1 MPFPLKPYLSRT
13 RADVDSALR
22 KVFAR
27 REGCPAVLWKSMKY
41 SVFAGGKRLRPILC
55 LASAEAVGLPSREA
69 MRLACSLELIHTYS
83 LIHDDLP
90 ALDDDDERRGRR
102 TNHKVFGEAMAILAG
117 DGLLTLAFQWIS
129 DPSGYGPRFRKN
141 LAAAVY
147 ELARRAGYPGMVG
160 GQVDDL
166 AAEKQ
171 KPNLPRVLS
180 IHRRKTGALLL
191 SSVLL
196 PGILAGARGS
206 RLRALR
212 DYGAAAGLAFQVVD
226 DILNE
231 TGDSRKM
238 GKKAGSDRERGK
250 MTYPAVLGL
259 ERSKGEVERL
269 TRSARLALKPLGPG
283 AEPLAELAAYMAGRT
298 H

>member
-1 MPFPLKPYLSRT
+1 MSFQLKPYLSHARV
-13 RADVDSALR
+13 RVDSALR

-27 REGCPAVLWKSMKY
+27 RGGCPPILWKSMKY
-41 SVFAGGKRLRPILC
+41 SVFAGGKRLRPVLC
-55 LASAEAVGLPSREA
+55 LASAEAVGLPAREA
-69 MRLACSLELIHTYS
+69 IRLACSIELIHTYS

-102 TNHKVFGEAMAILAG
+102 TNHRVFGEAMAILAG
-117 DGLLTLAFQWIS
+117 DGLLTLAFQWVS
-129 DPSGYGPRFRKN
+129 DPSGYGPRFQGN
-141 LAAAVY
+141 IPAAVH
-147 ELARRAGYPGMVG
+147 ELAVRAGYPGMVG
-160 GQVDDL
+160 GQVDDVL
-166 AAEKQ
+166 SEGK
-171 KPNLPRVLS
+171 KPSFLKVLS

-196 PGILAGARGS
+196 PGVLAGVRGS

-212 DYGAAAGLAFQVVD
+212 DYGTAAGLAFQVVD

-259 ERSKGEVERL
+259 ERSKAEVVRL
-269 TRSARLALKPLGPG
+269 TRLARLALKPLGPG